1 MRPIV
6 GSPSICSMSDPTC
19 ALIGARKNWGGNR
32 TPRGARAQAVLTSIL
47 QTAKQQGKKPFDVL
61 LELHCSRDKHQILDL
76 VPVPPEV
83 PLSRSPHP
91 PPSFAVPDIIA
102 TLPSARLAAALSL

>member
-1 MRPIV
+1 MSRA
-6 GSPSICSMSDPTC
+6 GSHEQCQ
-19 ALIGARKNWGGNR
+19 GARHPRPDRRPPELGR
-32 TPRGARAQAVLTSIL
+32 QPDPRGARAQAVLTSIL

-61 LELHCSRDKHQILDL
+61 LELLCSRDKHQILDL

-83 PLSRSPHP
+83 PLSRSPYP